1 MYLNQTRAFYK
12 YQSLQT
18 RESSEVWG
26 FNKAL
31 GITEI
36 EDFQLVKNLSKKI
49 ENKIQIFQ

>member
-1 MYLNQTRAFYK
+1 MYLNQTRAVYK

-18 RESSEVWG
+18 RESSEVWR

-31 GITEI
+31 GIAEI

-49 ENKIQIFQ
+49 ENKI